1 MVIIAEGEI
10 DFLVTSLEPDEV
22 TRCVFGLPGE
32 GAWFFDVAKKIPSD
46 ARVLV
51 ATHSDKAG
59 EGYAKAV
66 RAVLPGQGRLER
78 WRPWSAGM
86 VALKQD
92 LTPYGDNRKLKHDVA
107 DVHGL
112 RGGNVDAY

>member
-1 MVIIAEGEI
+1 VVIIAEGEI

-112 RGGNVDAY
+112 RRGNVDAY